1 MCIQL
6 QNSPI
11 LQFCS
16 LSPLIIFSPLIDLR
30 GTIQS
35 FVYAS
40 ILFAGIRTGTRLFTL
55 FIKYCIY
62 SLFIGFIFFTFL
74 PFPQNVMTS
83 LFCCCWN
90 QFTMCCHQW
99 AKGSFIHA
107 LILKFYF
114 TFFQCADKQTM
125 SRIWQGFVSGSIVK
139 TDKTLSH

>member
-55 FIKYCIY
+55 FIKILYLLTIYWIHIFYLPPLPPKCNDQSFLLLLKPVYYVLSPMSKRQLYSCID
-62 SLFIGFIFFTFL
+62 SEVLFHI
-74 PFPQNVMTS
+74 
-83 LFCCCWN
+83 LFN
-90 QFTMCCHQW
+90 RLTNR
-99 AKGSFIHA
+99 
-107 LILKFYF
+107 
-114 TFFQCADKQTM
+114 QCPEFDRVLCLDQ
-125 SRIWQGFVSGSIVK
+125 
-139 TDKTLSH
+139 L